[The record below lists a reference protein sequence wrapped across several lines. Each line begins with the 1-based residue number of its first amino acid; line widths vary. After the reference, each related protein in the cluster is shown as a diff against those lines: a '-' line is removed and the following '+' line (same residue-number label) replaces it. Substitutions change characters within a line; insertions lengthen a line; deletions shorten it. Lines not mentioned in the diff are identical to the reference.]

1 MSDDIFIDTIL
12 EAQAIIARHI
22 AGEHASGEET
32 IAKLM
37 QLLDSTE
44 LVKALA
50 KRGFSSTAFE
60 WDAHEAGADIV
71 SGPLFRSSPR
81 KRGPSPWPWIPAFA
95 GMNGVCVSVKTGT
108 LPNSAE
114 RRRFVPV
121 RRRARF
127 IRPRAAGTCARTRD
141 TSFE

>member
-1 MSDDIFIDTIL
+1 VRDESIMSDDIFIDTIL

-22 AGEHASGEET
+22 AGEHASAEET

-60 WDAHEAGADIV
+60 
-71 SGPLFRSSPR
+71 
-81 KRGPSPWPWIPAFA
+81 
-95 GMNGVCVSVKTGT
+95 
-108 LPNSAE
+108 
-114 RRRFVPV
+114 
-121 RRRARF
+121 
-127 IRPRAAGTCARTRD
+127 
-141 TSFE
+141 